1 MRKAM
6 TYAAILVAVLA
17 QPAIAQAQ
25 SMSPDAMHSGG
36 MMDGGMMDQDAMGM
50 GGMMHGSDGT
60 AAEGTGVVNR
70 VDADEGVVNIT
81 HAPIPSLQ
89 WPEMTMDLPVT
100 DGVDLSGVQPGDDVR
115 FRVELGAD
123 KVYRIGALQAAP

>member
-6 TYAAILVAVLA
+6 TFTAILVAALA

-36 MMDGGMMDQDAMGM
+36 MMDQDAVGM
-50 GGMMHGSDGT
+50 GGMMHGGNGT
-60 AAEGTGVVNR
+60 AAEGTGVINR
-70 VDADEGVVNIT
+70 VDADKGVVNIT
-81 HAPIPSLQ
+81 HGPIPSLQ

>member
-6 TYAAILVAVLA
+6 TFTAILVAALA

-36 MMDGGMMDQDAMGM
+36 MMDQDAMGM
-50 GGMMHGSDGT
+50 GGMMHGGNGT
-60 AAEGTGVVNR
+60 AAEGTGVINR
-70 VDADEGVVNIT
+70 VDADKGVVNIT
-81 HAPIPSLQ
+81 HGPIPSLQ

>member
-1 MRKAM
+1 M
-6 TYAAILVAVLA
+6 TFTAILVAALA

-36 MMDGGMMDQDAMGM
+36 MMDQDAMGM
-50 GGMMHGSDGT
+50 GGMMHGGNGT
-60 AAEGTGVVNR
+60 AAEGTGVINR
-70 VDADEGVVNIT
+70 VDADKGVVNIT
-81 HAPIPSLQ
+81 HGPIPSLQ